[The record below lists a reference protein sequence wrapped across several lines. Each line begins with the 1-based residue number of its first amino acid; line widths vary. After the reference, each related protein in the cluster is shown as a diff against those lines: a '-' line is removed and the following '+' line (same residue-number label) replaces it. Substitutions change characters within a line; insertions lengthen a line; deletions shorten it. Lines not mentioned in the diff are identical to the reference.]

1 MDIEQSDLRA
11 DCANCFGL
19 CCVALPFSRSEA
31 FAIDK
36 DAGEPCRNL
45 LVDSTCGIHER
56 LRSSGF
62 SGCTVFDCFGAGQQ
76 VSQVTYGGLSWRAD
90 PGRAGEMYAV
100 FGVMRALHEMMV
112 LLGQAREL
120 APFVAIDH
128 LATRVKALTAL
139 EPVELLDLDVDRL
152 RASVGD
158 LLREVSAAVRDNR
171 GESLAGADLLGADLR
186 DRDLRYADLRGA
198 LLVAADLR
206 DVNLSRA
213 DLLGADLRD
222 ANLTGADVSSALF
235 VTQPQLN
242 AARGNAETELPPGLE
257 RPSHW

>member
-1 MDIEQSDLRA
+1 MDIERSDLKA

-45 LVDSTCGIHER
+45 LADSSCGIHER

-76 VSQVTYGGLSWRAD
+76 VSQVTYGGTSWRLD
-90 PGRAGEMYAV
+90 PERAGEMYAV
-100 FGVMRALHEMMV
+100 FAVMRALHEMLV
-112 LLGQAREL
+112 LLGQAVEL
-120 APFVAIDH
+120 APSVAIDR
-128 LATRVKALTAL
+128 LLTRVKALTTHD
-139 EPVELLDLDVDRL
+139 PVALLDLDIDRL

-158 LLREVSAAVRDNR
+158 LLRQVSATVRAGQ
-171 GESLAGADLLGADLR
+171 GELLAGADLLGADLR
-186 DRDLRYADLRGA
+186 VRDLRYADLRGA
-198 LLVAADLR
+198 LLVASDLR
-206 DVNLSRA
+206 GVDLGRA

-222 ANLTGADVSSALF
+222 ADLTGADLLSAFF

-242 AARGNAETELPPGLE
+242 AARGSVETKLPPGLE